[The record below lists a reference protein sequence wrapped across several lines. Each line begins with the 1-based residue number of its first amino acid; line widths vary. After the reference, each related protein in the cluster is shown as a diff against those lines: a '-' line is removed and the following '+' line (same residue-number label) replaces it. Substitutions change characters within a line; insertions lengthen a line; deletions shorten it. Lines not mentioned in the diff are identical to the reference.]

1 MFGGFV
7 LLQATGK
14 CGIAQLIGKALTQC
28 FTSSVYSKV
37 RMTDEIV
44 INKLMTILNIRNDS
58 YLGLSDNLK

>member
-37 RMTDEIV
+37 RTTDEIV
-44 INKLMTILNIRNDS
+44 INFEYK
-58 YLGLSDNLK
+58 K